1 MQITIRVPSDAIEQV
16 KQLAKEM
23 TGKTPTDT
31 ELENFFMQ
39 DVEGLYENTFSENI
53 EDAVECFFQ

>member
-1 MQITIRVPSDAIEQV
+1 MQITITVPSDAIEQV

-23 TGKTPTDT
+23 TGNAPTDA

-39 DVEGLYENTFSENI
+39 DIEGLYENTFSENI